1 MMCSV
6 WILAL
11 LGAVHA
17 FVMPV
22 ASFARTRPI
31 FSASLG
37 TPDTDKFANRFLV
50 DQELWLQE
58 LQSEEVKKVRR
69 ELVQKYVGMGKNAQ
83 VAERE
88 VDAFLADPKKS
99 QPFLEM
105 RLSALK
111 KAYDDMGL
119 GILVQTVA
127 IFFFCLLA
135 TVGLQY
141 YTAYK
146 VFAGGC
152 FVVSCGMH
160 ATQSWRREFSL
171 VSFFDL
177 AVRVP
182 QWKRSS
188 SLAVMI
194 VMEYE

>member
-1 MMCSV
+1 MYSV

-11 LGAVHA
+11 LGAAHA
-17 FVMPV
+17 FVMPA
-22 ASFARTRPI
+22 ASFARTRPV

-37 TPDTDKFANRFLV
+37 NPNTDKFANRFLV

-69 ELVQKYVGMGKNAQ
+69 ELVQKYVGMGKNAE

-119 GILVQTVA
+119 GIIVQTVA
-127 IFFFCLLA
+127 IFFFCLFA

-146 VFAGGC
+146 VWAC
-152 FVVSCGMH
+152 FVVCV
-160 ATQSWRREFSL
+160 
-171 VSFFDL
+171 VSML
-177 AVRVP
+177 RICMS
-182 QWKRSS
+182 RSS
-188 SLAVMI
+188 GVVVAGVFTCLALWPCSPRSP
-194 VMEYE
+194 METVLFHGCND